1 MIMKKTEVIETKS
14 GKIHGYCE
22 NGLEIFKGLPY
33 AEPPVG
39 ELRLHPP
46 VAKEPWNDV
55 LSATEYGP
63 CSFQG
68 YSQLEEWFGKP
79 QPESEDCLNLNIWTP
94 ATDNKKRPVMFWIHG
109 GAFTIGTG
117 KDPMYDG
124 SSLAKKDVV
133 VVTINYRLGVLG
145 YLHIPGETINVGQFD
160 QILALK
166 WVHDN
171 IELFGGDPDNVTI
184 FGESA
189 GGYAVVTLSAMPAAK
204 GLFRRVIAQSAPFIS
219 PEVNSKVTKGI
230 MRQMSLK
237 KDDIAGLRK
246 LSPEKIIDAQNKYF
260 EKNPTDILALR
271 PLIDGDTI
279 PVHPLKALRNGEC
292 SHLDFMIG
300 TNEDEFKLF
309 SALDPNLANV
319 NGDAAENLLI
329 GYLGALGIDANRSKK
344 MLNTYKEAR
353 LGKFST
359 ETKELMSAL
368 ITDSI
373 FRISTVRL
381 LEAQKIHQ
389 PNTYNYMFTW
399 KSSAFDGSLGAC
411 HALELPFV
419 FGSLD
424 LPLMDGFVGKN
435 PNKELSE
442 KMMDAW
448 IAFARTGNPN
458 HEAIPEW
465 PAYDVDKRPTMIF
478 GNECEVANAVF
489 DKEREAWDGLLKI

>member
-1 MIMKKTEVIETKS
+1 MKKTEIIETKS
-14 GKIHGYCE
+14 GRIHGYCE
-22 NGLEIFKGLPY
+22 NGLEIFKGVPY
-33 AEPPVG
+33 AEPPV
-39 ELRLHPP
+39 EDLRLRPP
-46 VAKEPWNDV
+46 VAREPWNDV
-55 LSATEYGP
+55 LNAIQYGP

-68 YSQLEEWFGKP
+68 YSQLEEWFGKL

-109 GAFTIGTG
+109 GAFVIGG
-117 KDPMYDG
+117 GIDPMYDG

-133 VVTINYRLGVLG
+133 VVTINYRLGILG
-145 YLHIPGETINVGQFD
+145 YLHIPGETVNVGQFD

-166 WVHDN
+166 WVQDN

-189 GGYAVVTLSAMPAAK
+189 GGYAVVALSAMPAAK
-204 GLFRRVIAQSAPFIS
+204 SLFRRVIAQSAPFIN
-219 PEVNSKVTKGI
+219 PEANGKVTKGI
-230 MRQMSLK
+230 MRQLRLK
-237 KDDIAGLRK
+237 KDDIEGLRK
-246 LSPEKIIDAQNKYF
+246 LTPEKIIEAQNKYF

-271 PLIDGDTI
+271 PIIDGDTI
-279 PVHPLKALRNGEC
+279 PIHPLKAFQNGEC

-309 SALDPNLANV
+309 SALDPNLANI

-329 GYLGALGIDANRSKK
+329 GYLGALGIDTNRSKE

-353 LGKFST
+353 VGKYST
-359 ETKELMSAL
+359 EPNELASAL

-373 FRISTVRL
+373 FRISTVQL
-381 LEAQKIHQ
+381 LEAQKVHQ

-399 KSSAFDGSLGAC
+399 KSSAFDGILGAC

-424 LPLMDGFVGKN
+424 LPHMDGFVGKN

-448 IAFARTGNPN
+448 ITFARTGNPN
-458 HEAIPEW
+458 HKAIPDW
-465 PAYDVDKRPTMIF
+465 PAYDVDKRATMFF
-478 GNECEVANAVF
+478 GNDCKVVNAVF
-489 DKEREAWDGLLKI
+489 DKERAAWDGLLEI